1 MYLFYFFFEYKNV
14 ELWIIQS
21 YHPLSNIIGK
31 PVSKDLPYWYVPQI
45 WSNVSIHLDFR
56 LH

>member
-14 ELWIIQS
+14 ELCIIQS

-31 PVSKDLPYWYVPQI
+31 PVSKDLSYWYCMYRKYEATLAFI
-45 WSNVSIHLDFR
+45 
-56 LH
+56 